1 MKASVQ
7 YDDFVGTA
15 AADISDFITLHEVLK
30 NWGVD
35 TERYYPVGISFFSG
49 TNNFV
54 TFSILCED
62 RVENSGKI
70 VKISYDKEPGY
81 SIKDIMELFKRFEV
95 IITTEG
101 LQDRE
106 LVDEPIVRIE

>member
-7 YDDFVGTA
+7 YDDYVGTA
-15 AADISDFITLHEVLK
+15 AADISDFITLYEVLK

-49 TNNFV
+49 INDFV
-54 TFSILCED
+54 NFSILRED
-62 RVENSGKI
+62 RMENHGKI
-70 VKISYDKEPGY
+70 VKIRYDKEPGY

-95 IITTEG
+95 IVTTKE
-101 LQDRE
+101 LQNRE
-106 LVDEPIVRIE
+106 FVDEPVVRIE